1 VNVVYVHGG
10 VSGVRKRQL
19 PSLAYALKAA
29 TTGRR
34 GLDSVEY
41 AVRALEDDAAL
52 NAGWG
57 SVVDLSGEPSLDA
70 GIADGSMG
78 YAGAVAGVTV
88 RHPISLARRVLERTP
103 HVLLVGAGAMELGAD
118 MEQLHGTTEEQ
129 LSRWLKAAQSGDLT
143 RAAYGSPEHIDTV
156 GAVALDDS
164 GCLAAGSSTGGVF
177 GKMPGRV
184 GDSPVFG
191 AGFYASRTAAVV
203 GTGVGE
209 LFLETLA
216 SLRCGELIDQG
227 MEPQL
232 ACEETLGLLGERS
245 EMAAGL
251 LALDVRGRV
260 GAMFRGG
267 SWAVEGPDG
276 PLRAA
281 RID

>member
-1 VNVVYVHGG
+1 VSVVYVHGG
-10 VSGVRKRQL
+10 VSGVRKREL
-19 PSLAYALKAA
+19 PSLAYAIRAA
-29 TTGRR
+29 TTGRG
-34 GLDSVEY
+34 GLDLVEH

-70 GIADGSMG
+70 GIADGSIG
-78 YAGAVAGVTV
+78 RAGAVAGVTV
-88 RHPISLARRVLERTP
+88 KHPISLARRVLERTP

-118 MEQLHGTTEEQ
+118 LELLHGTTEEQ
-129 LSRWLKAAQSGDLT
+129 LSRWLKAARSGDLHHAT
-143 RAAYGSPEHIDTV
+143 YGSPEHVDTV

-216 SLRCGELIDQG
+216 SLRCGELIEQG

-232 ACEETLGLLGERS
+232 ACEETVGLLGEHS
-245 EMAAGL
+245 EVAAGL
-251 LALDVRGRV
+251 LALDVRSRV
-260 GAMFRGG
+260 GAVFRGG
-267 SWAVEGPDG
+267 SWAVESPDG
-276 PLRAA
+276 PLRAI
-281 RID
+281 RIE

>member
-1 VNVVYVHGG
+1 VSVVYVHGG
-10 VSGVRKRQL
+10 VSGVRKRDL
-19 PSLAYALKAA
+19 PSLRYAIDAA
-29 TTGRR
+29 TDAGG

-41 AVRALEDDAAL
+41 AVRALEDDKAL

-70 GIADGSMG
+70 GIADGSIG
-78 YAGAVAGVTV
+78 RAGALAGVTV

-118 MEQLHGTTEEQ
+118 LELLHGTTEEQ
-129 LSRWLKAAQSGDLT
+129 LSRWLKAARSGDLHPAT
-143 RAAYGSPEHIDTV
+143 YGSPEHVDTV

-164 GCLAAGSSTGGVF
+164 GRVAAGSSTGGVF
-177 GKMPGRV
+177 GKMPGRI

-191 AGFYASRTAAVV
+191 AGFYASRAAGVV

-216 SLRCGELIDQG
+216 SLRCGELIEQG

-232 ACEETLGLLGERS
+232 ACEEIVGLLGERS
-245 EMAAGL
+245 DMAAGL
-251 LALDVRGRV
+251 LALDERGRV
-260 GAMFRGG
+260 GAVFRGG
-267 SWAVEGPDG
+267 SWAVEGPEG
-276 PLRAA
+276 PLRVT